1 MRSAPS
7 VVGRRDEDFRAMPYS
22 KQFWRPLAM
31 GALAVAASGALGVAH
46 AKKDAEDKAGRSTQS
61 QRAASSSAKSA
72 AASKETTR
80 AEKAKTSKIAEPSKS
95 TKSTKSSTAPSVVPA
110 VTVVPAA
117 IHASAEARLLKVID
131 LVQQQKLNVALQE
144 AARLTS
150 DVPHF
155 QAAQLVYADLLRY
168 KTGQAGAFSPAPLP
182 EAGAVRVKHTP
193 PPSAAP
199 GADSMEQLRGL
210 QDEIKRRVQGA
221 NALPAT
227 GSIPAEFLSLAPSV
241 RQAIAID
248 ASKSRLYLFANEG
261 GKLRLTGDYYVSVGK
276 LGMGKLE
283 EGDQRTPE
291 GVYFIG
297 RQIPGPKLP
306 EFYGKGALTVNY
318 PNDWDKAVGRSGS
331 GIWLHGTPPDQFAR
345 LPLASDGC
353 MVLANTDLTYLMQT
367 VGRLSP
373 VLVRERL
380 HWVAAAD
387 ASMGRERD
395 AFLSVLDRWQQGW
408 SQADAQPAL
417 APLYQADWRSS
428 AGGQAM
434 QERMASAFK
443 GGAALQDISVFA
455 WKDAQGEI
463 RIANFR
469 LKAKNQADPLSL
481 RQYWRK
487 VGSEWKLFSEDTQS

>member
-1 MRSAPS
+1 
-7 VVGRRDEDFRAMPYS
+7 MPFS

-46 AKKDAEDKAGRSTQS
+46 ARKAAESKTGSATQS
-61 QRAASSSAKSA
+61 QRVATGSSAKSA
-72 AASKETTR
+72 ASAKESRR
-80 AEKAKTSKIAEPSKS
+80 AKKTKTSEPAKGSK
-95 TKSTKSSTAPSVVPA
+95 AVAALAAVPVA
-110 VTVVPAA
+110 AAVPAA

-131 LVQQQKLNVALQE
+131 LVQQQKLDVALQE
-144 AARLTS
+144 ASRLTS

-168 KTGQAGAFSPAPLP
+168 KTGHAGALSPAPLP
-182 EAGAVRVKHTP
+182 EAGAMRVKHTP
-193 PPSAAP
+193 QPSAVP

-227 GSIPAEFLSLAPSV
+227 GSIPAEFLALAPSV

-318 PNDWDKAVGRSGS
+318 PNDWDKVVGRSGS

-353 MVLANTDLTYLMQT
+353 MVLANTDLTHLMRT
-367 VGRLSP
+367 VERLSP

-387 ASMGRERD
+387 AAIGRERD

-408 SQADAQPAL
+408 SQADAQTAL
-417 APLYQADWRSS
+417 SPLYQPDWRSS

-434 QERMASAFK
+434 QERMATVFK

-463 RIANFR
+463 RIANLR
-469 LKAKNQADPLSL
+469 LKGKNQAEPLSL

-487 VGSEWKLFSEDTQS
+487 VGSEWKLFSEDTQN

>member
-1 MRSAPS
+1 
-7 VVGRRDEDFRAMPYS
+7 MPFS

-46 AKKDAEDKAGRSTQS
+46 AQKTADSKAGSVARSQG
-61 QRAASSSAKSA
+61 AAASGPAKSSSASKEPRRGKKTKATEAEKSKKNTKDAKSSA
-72 AASKETTR
+72 ALA
-80 AEKAKTSKIAEPSKS
+80 A
-95 TKSTKSSTAPSVVPA
+95 VPEAA
-110 VTVVPAA
+110 VAPAA
-117 IHASAEARLLKVID
+117 VHAGAEARLLKVID
-131 LVQQQKLNVALQE
+131 LVQQQKLDMALQE
-144 AARLTS
+144 ASRLTL

-168 KTGQAGAFSPAPLP
+168 KTGHAGALSPAPLP
-182 EAGAVRVKHTP
+182 EVVAMRVKHTP
-193 PPSAAP
+193 QPSTAP
-199 GADSMEQLRGL
+199 GADSLEQLRGL

-227 GSIPAEFLSLAPSV
+227 GSIPAEFLALAPSV

-248 ASKSRLYLFANEG
+248 ASKSRLYLFANED

-353 MVLANTDLTYLMQT
+353 MVLSNTDLTHLMRT

-387 ASMGRERD
+387 TGMGRERD
-395 AFLSVLDRWQQGW
+395 AFFSVLHRWQQGW
-408 SQADAQPAL
+408 SQVDAQAAL
-417 APLYQADWRSS
+417 SPLYQAEWRSS
-428 AGGQAM
+428 VAGQAM
-434 QERMASAFK
+434 QERMANAFK
-443 GGAALQDISVFA
+443 GGAVLQDISAFA
-455 WKDAQGEI
+455 WKDSQGEI

-469 LKAKNQADPLSL
+469 LKAKNQAEPLSL

-487 VGSEWKLFSEDTQS
+487 VGSEWKLFSEDTQN